1 LVGVVS
7 VTDILCHDLLPQK
20 ESGSHGPHDFY
31 LHTLEEQFAV
41 QDFESLHLE
50 TEPQITV
57 QDVMTQKIFQV
68 DHEDTIQAV
77 AAHMIK
83 NHIHR
88 VFVTQKEKVVGII
101 SAVDMLKII
110 RDL

>member
-1 LVGVVS
+1 M
-7 VTDILCHDLLPQK
+7 TKKIL
-20 ESGSHGPHDFY
+20 
-31 LHTLEEQFAV
+31 
-41 QDFESLHLE
+41 
-50 TEPQITV
+50 
-57 QDVMTQKIFQV
+57 QV

-88 VFVTQKEKVVGII
+88 VFVTQDEKVVGII